1 MKDLDKA
8 ALIKH
13 IKKRANAQAALPAAA
28 VLDALALQLERGDF
42 DTKEG
47 GKTNG
52 ERTCG
57 DTPRHVE

>member
-13 IKKRANAQAALPAAA
+13 IKSRANKQASLPAAA

-42 DTKEG
+42 DIKEG
-47 GKTNG
+47 GKT
-52 ERTCG
+52 
-57 DTPRHVE
+57 